1 MSAGGFE
8 QLIYTKRGKVAEITL
23 NRPDVLNALSVELYT
38 ELGDAVEQASLDPD
52 VQVVVITGAGRA
64 FSSGG
69 DMKQGDIVN
78 REDPHPFA
86 EASHRMLKQ
95 ILTSDK
101 VVVARVNGT
110 AQAGGLLIV
119 AACDLAIA
127 SDRATFKCPE
137 ALVGLWEPYG
147 PAMLTPQIG
156 LKRAKHLLLT
166 GETIDAV
173 EAERIGFINRV
184 VPHDELDRA
193 TDELIERILVA
204 GPTAR
209 SRFKQLINERI
220 GDFDTNIILEA
231 LSSEEGREGMSAFA
245 EKRKPKWRE

>member
-1 MSAGGFE
+1 
-8 QLIYTKRGKVAEITL
+8 
-23 NRPDVLNALSVELYT
+23 
-38 ELGDAVEQASLDPD
+38 
-52 VQVVVITGAGRA
+52 
-64 FSSGG
+64 
-69 DMKQGDIVN
+69 
-78 REDPHPFA
+78 
-86 EASHRMLKQ
+86 
-95 ILTSDK
+95 
-101 VVVARVNGT
+101 
-110 AQAGGLLIV
+110 
-119 AACDLAIA
+119 
-127 SDRATFKCPE
+127 
-137 ALVGLWEPYG
+137 
-147 PAMLTPQIG
+147 MLTPQIG